1 MQHIAPVMQ
10 ATQVKLLFRVE
21 YLVTRRQHRFRITQ
35 FPALYTDEGDI
46 CLILTQGYLPVQPPS
61 SAQQSLCFQ
70 VAGIK
75 ARAGDGQTARQ
86 GKIRFR
92 QQDFLPGGHIHRVAE
107 QSHDSLGYAHP
118 DQLPANKFCRTFGA
132 EFRTQLCRLT
142 PGSGQPAQQAGNHK
156 QHIHH
161 LTQPVRDFRADC
173 QHRLCTAAEKDVG
186 RAVLNHRVAFSVVI
200 LTGGGL
206 AVDVDIAGTLGDTD
220 FRRMVFAYHRTQYG
234 AGSRSAVGADIGRA
248 GQNFSRGGVYRAPD
262 GFPQLKDSGR
272 YLVSK
277 KTQHQTG
284 KKAAG
289 KKGKG
294 GNGNNG
300 NANDSPNQKPGE
312 SAGVVDRVIHPC
324 GFIHDNTSMLF

>member
-1 MQHIAPVMQ
+1 M
-10 ATQVKLLFRVE
+10 
-21 YLVTRRQHRFRITQ
+21 
-35 FPALYTDEGDI
+35 
-46 CLILTQGYLPVQPPS
+46 
-61 SAQQSLCFQ
+61 
-70 VAGIK
+70 AGIE
-75 ARAGDGQTARQ
+75 ARTGDGQPSRQ
-86 GKIRFR
+86 GEVRFR
-92 QQDFLPGGHIHRVAE
+92 QQDFLPGSDIHWVAE
-107 QSHDSLGYAHP
+107 QPHSDLGNGHP
-118 DQLPANKFCRTFGA
+118 GYFATNKFGRTFGA
-132 EFRTQLCRLT
+132 EFCPLLCRLAC
-142 PGSGQPAQQAGNHK
+142 GSGKSANHSGNHK

-161 LTQPVRDFRADC
+161 LTQPVRDFRADF
-173 QHRLCTAAEKDVG
+173 QYRLRTAAEKDIG
-186 RAVLNHRVAFSVVI
+186 RTVLNHCITFGVVI

-284 KKAAG
+284 KKTTG